1 MARVKGKKTK
11 RAPKKDFSAHKEVA
25 RLRAGKK
32 PMHKL
37 GTDSYL
43 SGISDASLEVLEH
56 FGAEAPALLNQY
68 CCAVEDKLIDALKEI
83 KRLQQIVDRNGY
95 DKGRVATAPF

>member
-1 MARVKGKKTK
+1 MSRKGRKARSSKFACMRKAKAYRIASPQIDV
-11 RAPKKDFSAHKEVA
+11 R
-25 RLRAGKK
+25 
-32 PMHKL
+32 
-37 GTDSYL
+37 DSYL
-43 SGISDASLEVLEH
+43 SQISDTSLEILEH

-95 DKGRVATAPF
+95 DKGRVATAPI